1 MELMKTLPDD
11 SIDLI
16 LNDPPFG
23 CTDNKWDVILPLE
36 EMWKEYD
43 RILKPSGI
51 VVLFA
56 CSDSTDHPFLGRL
69 MMSNT
74 KDFRY
79 TLVFQK
85 SNHSNLF
92 LANKRPLRKHEDILV
107 FYKNP
112 SLVTYN
118 PQKVSRNYSQQK
130 NQCKLGGGEDKVN
143 PPSILPV
150 FPREVGGG
158 NSTRKPVG
166 VMKWL
171 IESYSNIGDLV
182 LDNTMGS
189 GTTGVACVQTRR
201 EFIGMELNPEF
212 FAESKER
219 IRKAMIGEQEDF
231 ETEQGEPMLTVDEVE
246 LPPMLP
252 TFEPKD
258 FLTFYRSIKD
268 RLVDDDL
275 HSVLVKYLNQYFAIV
290 QGKEQKIAEFEY
302 EILKGETE
310 EKLMCDPSPHFVT
323 VIGVDTVRVVSMEL
337 RSEAEIKRRLRKC
350 LIDPQTETGKPV
362 EVFDMWSRH
371 EDALE
376 YRDAVFQ
383 PSKAVKPNVL
393 NTFRGFKAVNDIRTE
408 GDRSSITKFDELK
421 IKPMIDHA
429 RRLCGGNE
437 NYLEYLLDLLAYPL
451 QTGRKSNVA
460 VIVKGLHGCGKGIFF
475 SHLMGRMIYGE
486 PDLFVEIA
494 GGKQLFGNFNSHLSN
509 KLWVVVDEPAK
520 LNANQRND
528 LKNFVDRKTANV
540 SEKYVST
547 KTGVEDFTNFVF
559 CCNSVPDEFLE
570 IGDRR
575 FFVIQHDGTLVKHEP
590 YFTQLEKDFAEGY
603 KDFFCFLRTRE
614 LKHFK
619 FGSAPPQ
626 THLKER
632 LRIESIDP
640 IFQYLRQLAEGDL
653 PEYMVFTKFFDEAM
667 KFCASERTRP
677 EWLKKKESLTLKKII
692 GDKLENLQLDKP
704 KLVDGKTKR
713 CIIFPPADELIEMLQ
728 QKNLWLSLEEYDEDL
743 QAEAMV
749 IDSQPEEEVPEGFDP
764 SDDDSELQDFE
775 DLDEL
780 INDAQS
786 REDPERRAMLLET
799 DQLQE

>member
-1 MELMKTLPDD
+1 
-11 SIDLI
+11 
-16 LNDPPFG
+16 
-23 CTDNKWDVILPLE
+23 
-36 EMWKEYD
+36 
-43 RILKPSGI
+43 
-51 VVLFA
+51 
-56 CSDSTDHPFLGRL
+56 
-69 MMSNT
+69 
-74 KDFRY
+74 
-79 TLVFQK
+79 
-85 SNHSNLF
+85 
-92 LANKRPLRKHEDILV
+92 
-107 FYKNP
+107 
-112 SLVTYN
+112 
-118 PQKVSRNYSQQK
+118 
-130 NQCKLGGGEDKVN
+130 
-143 PPSILPV
+143 
-150 FPREVGGG
+150 
-158 NSTRKPVG
+158 
-166 VMKWL
+166 
-171 IESYSNIGDLV
+171 
-182 LDNTMGS
+182 
-189 GTTGVACVQTRR
+189 
-201 EFIGMELNPEF
+201 
-212 FAESKER
+212 
-219 IRKAMIGEQEDF
+219 
-231 ETEQGEPMLTVDEVE
+231 
-246 LPPMLP
+246 
-252 TFEPKD
+252 
-258 FLTFYRSIKD
+258 
-268 RLVDDDL
+268 
-275 HSVLVKYLNQYFAIV
+275 VKYLNQYFAIV

-302 EILKGETE
+302 EILKGKPVPPKT
-310 EKLMCDPSPHFVT
+310 PSPTFEE
-323 VIGVDTVRVVSMEL
+323 VIGVDTARVVSMEL

-376 YRDAVFQ
+376 YRDVVFQ
-383 PSKAVKPNVL
+383 PSEVVKPNVL
-393 NTFRGFKAVNDIRTE
+393 NTFRGFKAVNDIRSE
-408 GDRSSITKFDELK
+408 GEKSSITKYDELK

-429 RRLCGGNE
+429 RHLCGGNE

-460 VIVKGLHGCGKGIFF
+460 VIVKGLQGCGKGVYF
-475 SHLMGRMIYGE
+475 SHLMGRLIYGE

-494 GGKQLFGNFNSHLSN
+494 GGKQLFGNFNSHLAN
-509 KLWVVVDEPAK
+509 KLWVVVDEPSK
-520 LNANQRND
+520 LNANQRNE
-528 LKNFVDRKTANV
+528 LKNFVDRKTATV

-575 FFVIQHDGTLVKHEP
+575 FFVIQHDGTHVKDEVYH
-590 YFTQLEKDFAEGY
+590 TQLRKDIAEGY

-614 LKHFK
+614 IKHFK
-619 FGSAPPQ
+619 FGSEPPQ

-632 LRIESIDP
+632 LRIESVDP

-677 EWLKKKESLTLKKII
+677 GWLKKKESLTLKKII

-704 KLVDGKTKR
+704 KLVKGKTKR

-764 SDDDSELQDFE
+764 SDDDSELQDYE
-775 DLDEL
+775 DLDGL
-780 INDAQS
+780 IADAQS